1 LYKTEVKQDI
11 KQIPVCKTEEI
22 TLET

>member
-11 KQIPVCKTEEI
+11 KQIPVRKTEEI
-22 TLET
+22 T

>member
-1 LYKTEVKQDI
+1 VKQDI